1 MQSVKTKI
9 FAYKNAIGATT
20 DLDRGIFLNKPKA
33 KGQIGCVVSLDE
45 VEITAEA
52 QTLLQTVPL
61 ERGSF
66 GMLMINKSS
75 IALTGFWVHL
85 YIGENLCLG
94 RDADL
99 SGILALTPTEI
110 ELPVEFIEAVDDWI
124 EANPEPEPEPP
135 SPPATKILEIN
146 ALQMI
151 EDINSQLSIAE
162 MLDDCV
168 RPVCSRTSREVAKAL
183 LTGELPK
190 EINWLYPEQLI
201 SIKMV
206 VRIADLIHA
215 AGITNIRIKTSTPIW
230 GTRIQF
236 EEKSVY
242 NPQNSQM
249 YSIPFLYGHTVNSTW
264 DHQQ

>member
-1 MQSVKTKI
+1 MKTRI
-9 FAYKNAIGATT
+9 FSYKNAIGATT
-20 DLDRGIFLNKPKA
+20 DLDNGIFLNNPKA
-33 KGQIGCVVSLDE
+33 EGQIGCVVSLDE

-52 QTLLQTVPL
+52 QSLLQTVPL
-61 ERGSF
+61 ESGSF

-85 YIGENLCLG
+85 YIGEDLCLG

-135 SPPATKILEIN
+135 LPPATKILEIN

-151 EDINSQLSIAE
+151 EDINNQLSIAE
-162 MLDDCV
+162 LLDDCI
-168 RPVCSRTSREVAKAL
+168 RPVCARTSREVAKAL

-190 EINWLYPEQLI
+190 EINWLYPEQSI

-206 VRIADLIHA
+206 VRIADLIQA
-215 AGITNIRIKTSTPIW
+215 AGIANIRIKTSTPIW

-236 EEKSVY
+236 EEKNEY
-242 NPQNSQM
+242 NPQTKQM
-249 YSIPFLYGHTVNSTW
+249 YSVPFLYGHTVNSTW
-264 DHQQ
+264 GHQQ